1 MATGSTTV
9 RIWDSFVRLF
19 HWTVAIGFFV
29 AYLTEDDVLSVHVWA
44 GYVVGALVLVRIVWG
59 FIGTRHARFT
69 DFIYRPRTV
78 LTYMRDLPRARSKRY
93 LGHSPAGGT
102 MVIAFLIALALTVFS
117 GLVVYAENDRAGP
130 LAPIY
135 SSRTIIPQ
143 AADEDDDNRGRS
155 RRRRGR
161 GSDFEDIHEIMANL
175 TLGLVFFHVFGVL
188 LASFVHRENLAW
200 AMITGRKRENE

>member
-9 RIWDSFVRLF
+9 RIWDPFVRLI

-102 MVIAFLIALALTVFS
+102 MVIA
-117 GLVVYAENDRAGP
+117 
-130 LAPIY
+130 
-135 SSRTIIPQ
+135 
-143 AADEDDDNRGRS
+143 
-155 RRRRGR
+155 
-161 GSDFEDIHEIMANL
+161 
-175 TLGLVFFHVFGVL
+175 L
-188 LASFVHRENLAW
+188 LMPWR
-200 AMITGRKRENE
+200 